1 MMADFPLQLRR
12 RLRRAG
18 KRFLAFGASVA
29 ALGGVVLSSGQMA
42 AASDKTPAISDDV
55 VRIGLLLDMS
65 GPYADITGRNT
76 VVATQMAI
84 EDFGGKVLG
93 KNIELVYADTL
104 NKPDITAARAREW
117 FDAQN
122 VDALMD
128 VAATAPSLAALEIA
142 RARNKI
148 VAFTSPA
155 SARLTNEACS
165 PVSVHW
171 TYDTYALAH
180 GTGRA
185 AVRQGY
191 DTWFFVT
198 ADYTFGTDLERDVTK
213 VVQEG
218 GGKVLGSVRAPLNT
232 LDFSS
237 FLLQAQASKAK
248 IIGLANAGNDTV
260 NSIKQA
266 QEFGIV
272 QGGQKLA
279 GMLIFLSDIH
289 SLGLD
294 KAHGLVL
301 TTAFYWDRDEES
313 RKWAKRFFERTGR
326 MPSMSQAGAY
336 SATMHYLKAI
346 EATGTD
352 DTDTVMKKM
361 RETPVNDFFARNGRI
376 REDGRMVHDMYLA
389 EVKSPSESKG
399 PWDYYRILQTIPADE
414 AFQPL
419 SESRCPLVKQKS

>member
-1 MMADFPLQLRR
+1 
-12 RLRRAG
+12 
-18 KRFLAFGASVA
+18 
-29 ALGGVVLSSGQMA
+29 MA